1 MQVILLSDVPKI
13 GHKYDLAEVK
23 KGYAQN
29 FLIPRKLAE
38 PATKK
43 KLERLKELKTQRLEE
58 EKIQS
63 DLLLKNFEALRSV
76 SVEISEKVNEQGHLF
91 KGIHK
96 EEIQKALAEEVH
108 IHIPLDAIVLDEP
121 IKEAG
126 EHDITVSIGE
136 KTGTFKLIITPE
148 K

>member
-23 KGYAQN
+23 SGYAQN
-29 FLIPRKLAE
+29 FLIPQKLAE
-38 PATKK
+38 LATKK
-43 KLERLKELKTQRLEE
+43 KIDRLKELKIQRAEE

-63 DLLLKNFEALRSV
+63 DLLSKNLEALSSV
-76 SVEISEKVNEQGHLF
+76 SIEVREKVNEQGHLF

-96 EEIQKALAEEVH
+96 EEIQKALSEQAHVQL
-108 IHIPLDAIVLDEP
+108 PLEAIKLSDP

-126 EHDITVSIGE
+126 EHDIIVKVGE
-136 KTGTFKLIITPE
+136 ETGTFKLTITPE